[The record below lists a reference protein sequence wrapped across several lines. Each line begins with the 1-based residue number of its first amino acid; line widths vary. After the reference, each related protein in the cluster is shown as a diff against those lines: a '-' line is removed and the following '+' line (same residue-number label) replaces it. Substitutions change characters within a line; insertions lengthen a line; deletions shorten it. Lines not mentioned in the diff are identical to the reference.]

1 MTNQIPENWL
11 ELVDEEILTDAVIQ
25 ETQAMVASLGVYF
38 NIEKPG
44 KDSVIIALMEGL
56 GKPTEEIFEILN
68 ALIRFKAK
76 ISLLDC
82 FYGEL
87 FHHDEDDS
95 LVLTPDVLEMVY
107 GGSDDEELDL
117 IKKAREDLAEAGI
130 NVEWMDIRF
139 EYLS

>member
-11 ELVDEEILTDAVIQ
+11 EQVDEEILTDAVIQ

-44 KDSVIIALMEGL
+44 KDSVIIALMEGW
-56 GKPTEEIFEILN
+56 GKPSEEIFEILN
-68 ALIRFKAK
+68 AFIRFKAK

-107 GGSDDEELDL
+107 GGSDDEELEL
-117 IKKAREDLAEAGI
+117 IKKAQKELAEAGLYI
-130 NVEWMDIRF
+130 DRLDIRF
-139 EYLS
+139 QYLS